1 MKTGFKRINDPGM
14 GCYAIKILRILAR
27 WCRDLMLP
35 GSAAGEG
42 FPLILSKMA
51 DSRGTGYTKSTI
63 SNSFYILKIKC
74 IFCFKVLYQPGNKSE
89 NTPMDVLMLQHS
101 KWLRRLATA
110 LAALLLL
117 WAVAWLALPP
127 WLKTQLEARLG
138 DQLGRQV
145 SLGQIEFKPW
155 SLELTL
161 HDFKM
166 AQAGEGAVAAMGEAL
181 PQLSV
186 KRLYIDAELQSL
198 LKWAPVVDAV
208 TLEAPQLRLTHL
220 GQGRYDVD
228 DVLARLGAAPATPAS
243 APLRFALYNLVL
255 ADGAIDFTDAPHQK
269 THQLSQLQIKLPF
282 LSNLATQRDVV
293 VAPHLAFALN
303 GSRFD
308 SAAQSTPFAQSH
320 KTALELKVSGLDLA
334 PYLVY
339 QPASLPLR
347 LRSAVLDA
355 DLNLLFEKTSEASV
369 RLEGQ
374 VQASQVKLVSNMAV
388 KASPTADLL
397 EFSKLTVKLKDVQ
410 PLRQDV
416 QLASLTLSEPRLSL
430 TRDRTG
436 QLNWLALLPPAQAS
450 PAGND
455 KAAKPWNVSLDQLT
469 VQAGQ
474 VQWQD
479 ASIATPSRLQ
489 WTALDVSASA
499 FKWPMT
505 DAMPFEGLARLDG
518 ASLAFKGSAS
528 TQGAQLEAKL
538 TDLPLAV
545 ASPYVAEVLRPRLDG
560 VLTTELKLNWQAS
573 TQTGQAS
580 QLAVQLPQLTL
591 DQFTLAPVQ
600 HCKAGKALLASIKQ
614 LQMSDVAVDLAG
626 RSASLGQVSV
636 KQPQTRVLRAAN
648 GRWMFEDWLKAQPP
662 QARAAAVKASA
673 GKPWSLA
680 VQQLDVQ
687 NGQVGFV
694 DASGAKPV
702 NINGS
707 AIALQ
712 LKNFSTVKGKRFG
725 LSLAAR
731 VQHGRNEAGRLNWRG
746 SGKLTPL
753 QMQGQLTAQRL
764 PLHALEPYLTDQ
776 LNVELLHADASFRGQ
791 VSFARQS
798 GGVRLAVQGD
808 TSFEDFRANTLA
820 QAQPFVPGEDLLNW
834 KALSLRGLS
843 LELAP
848 GVATRVDVKETV
860 LSDFYARLIL
870 SPAGRFNLQDVLK
883 PAATL
888 AVAEAPA
895 SPASAPASAPL
906 AAAAPDLPAVV
917 SFGPVSL
924 LGGRVDFSDRFIQP
938 NYSADL
944 TELTGKLSAFSSQA
958 PNGAVQLADL
968 ELRGRAQGTA
978 SLEVLGKI
986 NPLAKPLALDIIGK
1000 VRDLELPPLSP
1011 YSARYAGYGIERG
1024 KLSVDINYQV
1034 QPDGQLTADHKIV
1047 LNQLKFGEAVPNAK
1061 DSLPVKL
1068 AVALLADRHG
1078 VIDIN
1083 LPVSGSLSDPQ
1094 FRIGPIVFKLIV
1106 NLIVKAVT
1114 APFSLLASVLGGG
1127 GEELSMVNF
1136 APGSASLSAEARAGL
1151 DKVAK
1156 ALLERPALNMTVV
1169 GSASLVHEREAYKR
1183 AQLQA
1188 LVLAE
1193 KRRGAVLDGVTA
1205 AEASALALSAQDY
1218 PMLLKAVYKRADFP
1232 KPRNLIGLAKDIPVP
1247 EMEALLLANLRV
1259 TEAAMRTLA
1268 EQRGVAVRDYL
1279 ASLKLPMERL
1289 FLGAAKAVTDD
1300 AKWQPRAELNLA
1312 TQ

>member
-1 MKTGFKRINDPGM
+1 
-14 GCYAIKILRILAR
+14 
-27 WCRDLMLP
+27 
-35 GSAAGEG
+35 
-42 FPLILSKMA
+42 
-51 DSRGTGYTKSTI
+51 
-63 SNSFYILKIKC
+63 
-74 IFCFKVLYQPGNKSE
+74 
-89 NTPMDVLMLQHS
+89 MDVQKLHHF
-101 KWLRRLATA
+101 KWLRRLAGA
-110 LAALLLL
+110 LATVLVL
-117 WAVAWLALPP
+117 WGLAWLALPP
-127 WLKTQLEARLG
+127 WLKTQLETRLG
-138 DQLGRQV
+138 DQLGRPV

-155 SLELTL
+155 SLELTV
-161 HDFKM
+161 HDFKI
-166 AQAGEGAVAAMGEAL
+166 AQARAGAGAA

-186 KRLYIDAELQSL
+186 KRLYINAEMQSL
-198 LKWAPVVDAV
+198 LKWAPVVDAI

-220 GQGRYDVD
+220 GQGRYDLD
-228 DVLARLGAAPATPAS
+228 DVLARLAAAPATD
-243 APLRFALYNLVL
+243 PLRFALYNLVL
-255 ADGAIDFTDAPHQK
+255 TDGAIDFTDAPHQK
-269 THQLSQLQIKLPF
+269 THQLSQLEIKLPF
-282 LSNLATQRDVV
+282 LSNLATQREVV
-293 VAPHLAFALN
+293 VVPQLAFALN

-308 SAAQSTPFAQSH
+308 SAAQSTPFAQSQ
-320 KTALELKVSGLDLA
+320 KTALSLKVSKLDLA
-334 PYLVY
+334 PYLAY

-355 DLNLLFEKTSEASV
+355 DLKLAFEKSSQASV
-369 RLEGQ
+369 RLAGQ
-374 VQASQVKLVSNMAV
+374 LQASQVKLVSNAAGN
-388 KASPTADLL
+388 ASPSPDLL
-397 EFSKLTVKLKDVQ
+397 AFSRLTLELKDVQ
-410 PLRQDV
+410 PLLQNV

-430 TRDRTG
+430 TRDRAG
-436 QLNWLALLPPAQAS
+436 QLNWLAMQPSAKAS
-450 PAGND
+450 PATAD
-455 KAAKPWNVSLDQLT
+455 KAAKPWKVSLDQLT

-474 VQWQD
+474 VLWRD
-479 ASIATPSRLQ
+479 ASIAAPSRLQ
-489 WTALDVSASA
+489 LSALDVSASA

-505 DAMPFEGLARLDG
+505 DAMPFEGQARLDG

-528 TQGAQLEAKL
+528 TQGAQLSAQL
-538 TDLPLAV
+538 ADMPLAV
-545 ASPYVAEVLRPRLDG
+545 AAPYVAEVLQSRLDG
-560 VLTTELKLNWQAS
+560 LLNTALNLRWLAPVQP
-573 TQTGQAS
+573 GQAP
-580 QLAVQLPQLTL
+580 QLEVQLPQLTL
-591 DQFTLAPVQ
+591 DQLTLAPNQ
-600 HCKAGKALLASIKQ
+600 RGKAGKTSLASIKQ
-614 LQMSDVAVDLAG
+614 LQLRDVTIDVTK

-636 KQPQTRVLRAAN
+636 SQPQTRVLRAAN

-662 QARAAAVKASA
+662 QTRAAAVKSSAS
-673 GKPWSLA
+673 KPWTLA

-687 NGQVGFV
+687 NGRLGFV
-694 DASGAKPV
+694 DQSGAKPV
-702 NINGS
+702 SLNGS

-712 LKNFSTVKGKRFG
+712 LKSFSTVKGKSFG
-725 LSLAAR
+725 LNLAAR
-731 VQHGRNEAGRLNWRG
+731 VQQGRNEAGRLAWRG

-764 PLHALEPYLTDQ
+764 PLHALEPYLTEQ
-776 LNVELLHADASFRGQ
+776 LNVELLHADASFKGQ
-791 VSFARQS
+791 VNFAQQA
-798 GGVRLAVQGD
+798 GGMRLKVQGD

-848 GVATRVDVKETV
+848 GVATRFDVKETV

-883 PAATL
+883 PAAPST
-888 AVAEAPA
+888 AADAPA
-895 SPASAPASAPL
+895 ASASAPV
-906 AAAAPDLPAVV
+906 AAAAPELAAVV
-917 SFGPVSL
+917 NFGPVSL

-944 TELTGKLSAFSSQA
+944 TQLTGKLSAFSSQA
-958 PNGAVQLADL
+958 PNGAVQLAGL
-968 ELRGRAQGTA
+968 ELHGRAQGTA

-986 NPLAKPLALDIIGK
+986 NPLVKPLALDITGK

-1034 QPDGQLTADHKIV
+1034 QPDGQLSANHKIV
-1047 LNQLKFGEAVPNAK
+1047 LNQLKFGDAVPDAK
-1061 DSLPVKL
+1061 DTLPVKL

-1083 LPVSGSLSDPQ
+1083 LPVTGSLSDPQ

-1106 NLIVKAVT
+1106 NLIVKAIT
-1114 APFSLLASVLGGG
+1114 APFSLLTSVLGGG

-1136 APGSASLSAEARAGL
+1136 APGSASLSPEARTGL

-1169 GSASLVHEREAYKR
+1169 GSASLAHERDAYKR

-1193 KRRGAVLDGVTA
+1193 KRRGAVLDGATA
-1205 AEASALALSAQDY
+1205 DQTQALAVSAQDY
-1218 PMLLKAVYKRADFP
+1218 PVLLKAVYKRADFP

-1247 EMEALLLANLRV
+1247 EMEALLLANLNV
-1259 TEAAMRTLA
+1259 TEAAMRALA
-1268 EQRGVAVRDYL
+1268 EQRGMAVRDYL

-1289 FLGAAKAVTDD
+1289 FLGATKAAPAD